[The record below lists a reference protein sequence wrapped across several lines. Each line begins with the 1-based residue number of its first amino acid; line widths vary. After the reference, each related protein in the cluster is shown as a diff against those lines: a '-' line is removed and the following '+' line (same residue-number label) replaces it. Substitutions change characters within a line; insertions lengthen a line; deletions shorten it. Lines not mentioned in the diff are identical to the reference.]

1 MRDIFKLYKGHRL
14 IVTLVVLLT
23 VITVTAGSGYSYL
36 ISTIVSAIGGD
47 SKIPLDTLVWISVGF
62 AIFAFVLNIVYQ
74 YVSVYT
80 FSCTIDKIKI
90 DLRNKIFRKALSL
103 SYSWYD
109 NHSAGYVMSIIQRDV
124 DRLDKLIY
132 TIPTT
137 AVSAVVSIVVSLSL
151 VIAINKYLLLLM
163 LPPLVLLVLMEM
175 KLIPSISKSLK
186 LVAKELQKEDIFTE
200 NKLNGVRT
208 IISFGKEDYEAGQY
222 NEVQM
227 KCSASYKKKWALLLK
242 RSIAHISFDQLTSFL
257 ILVGGVLMLSTGL
270 ISSGDLVFCVLNTK
284 HVCQPI
290 LMIASMAKDIQESMV
305 AYKRVAEFLDTEE
318 EIQNSVHTTKEKLCG
333 DISFNKISF
342 GYDKKEPVLK
352 DINLKI
358 NKGEFVAFV
367 GPSGCGKS
375 TLAGL
380 IPRFYDVES
389 GSVSIDGINVKDIDL
404 HTLRQE
410 IGIVQQDI
418 YLFNGTVYDNIAYAV
433 PEASF
438 DDVVR
443 AAKLANAHDFIT
455 SLSDG
460 YNTDIGDKG
469 VKLSG
474 GQKQRI
480 AIARLFLLN
489 PQIVIFDE
497 ATSALDNNSE
507 KVVQGALEKIA
518 SDRTTIVIAHRLS
531 TIRNADKIV
540 FLSTNGIEEVGTH
553 DELMELG
560 GCYAQLYNSSNH

>member
-1 MRDIFKLYKGHRL
+1 MELLFLLIGIGGTCLYYRKRVKARVQFDEETKQRNQSLYQENETLIEENDLLKLENTQLLMERAAKAQDAHDQAQFLDEL
-14 IVTLVVLLT
+14 IHEKESVEKEIVVLKESMNDLK
-23 VITVTAGSGYSYL
+23 TAKDELYSAQEEL
-36 ISTIVSAIGGD
+36 AQAN
-47 SKIPLDTLVWISVGF
+47 F
-62 AIFAFVLNIVYQ
+62 E
-74 YVSVYT
+74 
-80 FSCTIDKIKI
+80 
-90 DLRNKIFRKALSL
+90 KALE
-103 SYSWYD
+103 
-109 NHSAGYVMSIIQRDV
+109 R
-124 DRLDKLIY
+124 
-132 TIPTT
+132 
-137 AVSAVVSIVVSLSL
+137 
-151 VIAINKYLLLLM
+151 
-163 LPPLVLLVLMEM
+163 
-175 KLIPSISKSLK
+175 
-186 LVAKELQKEDIFTE
+186 
-200 NKLNGVRT
+200 
-208 IISFGKEDYEAGQY
+208 
-222 NEVQM
+222 
-227 KCSASYKKKWALLLK
+227 
-242 RSIAHISFDQLTSFL
+242 
-257 ILVGGVLMLSTGL
+257 
-270 ISSGDLVFCVLNTK
+270 
-284 HVCQPI
+284 
-290 LMIASMAKDIQESMV
+290 MAKDIQESMV

-333 DISFNKISF
+333 DISFNKVSF

-507 KVVQGALEKIA
+507 KVVQEALEKIA